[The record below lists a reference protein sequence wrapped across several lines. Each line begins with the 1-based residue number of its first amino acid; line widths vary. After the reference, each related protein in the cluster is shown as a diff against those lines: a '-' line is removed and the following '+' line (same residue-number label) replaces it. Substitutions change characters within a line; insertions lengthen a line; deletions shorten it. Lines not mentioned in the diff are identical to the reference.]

1 MTRQTDPSYNGAA
14 FNKLLCFGIDGA
26 NPLGFLAAVG
36 LLNVMSADDS
46 NTERPLSMRWQPQR
60 ATWVPELGGEA
71 SWLAS
76 ERALLDELLK
86 RLDRIYEDHIV
97 CESLELLGN
106 SESDNV
112 FARIADEATLIQR
125 DLTDWIAALG
135 VDDGDGSEGSQLQTV
150 RKDYFRGNLQS
161 VIERTDRSHL
171 QRTLFDT
178 WDYAD
183 ALDNQSLH
191 WDPSEDRRHALQWN
205 KPSGDPNRKD
215 FGGMLGANRLGIE
228 ALPLFTLV
236 PIGPKSQTIG
246 FSGTR
251 ANNTRWTWPLWQS
264 WASLPIVKSL
274 LSHPCLQTSEC
285 EVEDQVILR
294 QLGVSIAFRCRRII
308 VGKTP
313 NFTPAERIL

>member
-1 MTRQTDPSYNGAA
+1 MIRQSGLPYQSAA
-14 FNKLLCFGIDGA
+14 GNQLLCPGLDGA

-36 LLNVMSADDS
+36 LFNVLSGDGS
-46 NTERPLSMRWQPQR
+46 IREPPLLMRWQQRR
-60 ATWVPELGGEA
+60 ATWVPELGGSA
-71 SWLAS
+71 PWLAS
-76 ERALLDELLK
+76 EDALLEELQG
-86 RLDRIYEDHIV
+86 RLDRTYRDHLV
-97 CESLELLGN
+97 CKSLELLSHAGSGDVF
-106 SESDNV
+106 SEMV
-112 FARIADEATLIQR
+112 DEATLTQR
-125 DLTDWIAALG
+125 DLVDWTAALA

-150 RKDYFRGNLQS
+150 RKDYFKGNLQS

-215 FGGMLGANRLGIE
+215 FGGMLGANRLGVE
-228 ALPLFTLV
+228 ALPLFPLV
-236 PIGPKSQTIG
+236 PTGPKPQTIG

-264 WASLPIVKSL
+264 WASLPIVRSL
-274 LSHPCLQTSEC
+274 LSHPLLQTPRC
-285 EVEDQVILR
+285 ESEDQLILR
-294 QLGVSIAFRCRRII
+294 ELGVSIAFRCRRIL

-313 NFTPAERIL
+313 NFTPAERVL